1 MVQKHQSCEVFAT
14 ECGCIL
20 PGCSLHLCAPSC
32 ASRVCPFHA
41 AKHAALQ
48 VGGGPRVQ
56 IQASEWTTQKSG
68 LMRQHSLC
76 EIPIHSKFC

>member
-41 AKHAALQ
+41 AKRAELQ
-48 VGGGPRVQ
+48 VGGGPTSPNPSFRMDHPKIRPYETAQPV
-56 IQASEWTTQKSG
+56 
-68 LMRQHSLC
+68 
-76 EIPIHSKFC
+76 